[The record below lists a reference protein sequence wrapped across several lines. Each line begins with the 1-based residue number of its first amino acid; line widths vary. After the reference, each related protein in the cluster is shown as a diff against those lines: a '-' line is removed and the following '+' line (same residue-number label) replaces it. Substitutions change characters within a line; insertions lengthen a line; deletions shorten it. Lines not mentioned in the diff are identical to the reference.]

1 MERLQAYKFQLRP
14 KAGQESLMRRFAGCC
29 RFLWNKALAL
39 EKETYE
45 KEGKRLGFSLLCE
58 ALRDWKKENDTS
70 FLAEAHSQILQQALK
85 DLDRA
90 YKNFFAKRADFP
102 RFRRKGVHDA
112 FRLSSASSGDPQ
124 NERKLTPSVLS
135 RGPGTGQRGSSW
147 YSRV

>member
-102 RFRRKGVHDA
+102 RFKRKGFMTPFAIRKV
-112 FRLSSASSGDPQ
+112 SSSMKATVAYFCLKSAMFAIATAA
-124 NERKLTPSVLS
+124 R
-135 RGPGTGQRGSSW
+135 
-147 YSRV
+147 

>member
-70 FLAEAHSQILQQALK
+70 
-85 DLDRA
+85 
-90 YKNFFAKRADFP
+90 
-102 RFRRKGVHDA
+102 
-112 FRLSSASSGDPQ
+112 LSSASSGDPQ

>member
-85 DLDRA
+85 DLDRPT
-90 YKNFFAKRADFP
+90 KTSLPSVRIS
-102 RFRRKGVHDA
+102 RV
-112 FRLSSASSGDPQ
+112 SG
-124 NERKLTPSVLS
+124 ERGFMTPSAIRRVS
-135 RGPGTGQRGSSW
+135 GSMKTTAAYFCPKSAM
-147 YSRV
+147 SAIATAAG